1 MTPFFAHYLDQAA
14 KLRATHQDRRNRV
27 WHALANIVT
36 FGCLL
41 LLLAGIP
48 LPGQELLGNRSAHAS
63 VGLAVGVAC
72 ALYFALFD
80 PFAALL
86 VALLVGSPWVLSGG
100 ADPLAGVSGPM
111 RVVSLLAVFLVVGLS
126 ALAGHWLFQDRTV
139 SDPPAPWY
147 HEVGRILYTVVFS
160 AFYFV
165 LFLLLELG
173 YRPALRRAIENKT
186 RLLAEEYI
194 QIRQGRSAPVHKVLS
209 GGPS

>member
-27 WHALANIVT
+27 WHAVANTVT

-41 LLLAGIP
+41 LLLAGVP
-48 LPGQELLGNRSAHAS
+48 LPGLELLGNRSALPS
-63 VGLAVGVAC
+63 VGLSVGVAC
-72 ALYFALFD
+72 CLYFALFD
-80 PFAALL
+80 PFAVLL
-86 VALLVGSPWVLSGG
+86 VVLLVGSPWALCGG
-100 ADPLAGVSGPM
+100 EDPLAGVAGPM

-126 ALAGHWLFQDRTV
+126 ALAGHWVFKDRTV
-139 SDPPAPWY
+139 PDPPAPWY
-147 HEVGRILYTVVFS
+147 HEVSRVLYTVVFS

-173 YRPALRRAIENKT
+173 YRPDLRRAIENKAG
-186 RLLAEEYI
+186 LLAEEYI
-194 QIRQGRSAPVHKVLS
+194 QVRQGRSAPVHEALS